1 MRAMRLICDVR
12 VKDETRERRETRDPR
27 DLRDRD

>member
-12 VKDETRERRETRDPR
+12 FKGEIRERRETRD
-27 DLRDRD
+27 LR